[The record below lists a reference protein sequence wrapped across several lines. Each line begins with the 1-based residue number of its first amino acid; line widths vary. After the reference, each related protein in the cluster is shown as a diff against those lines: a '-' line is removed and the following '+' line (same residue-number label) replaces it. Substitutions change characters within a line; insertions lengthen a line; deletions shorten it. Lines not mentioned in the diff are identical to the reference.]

1 MLSIT
6 SLNSGSNGN
15 CYYIGNC
22 HEAVLI
28 DAGLSCRETEKR
40 MKRLEL
46 EMGQVKAIFI
56 SHEHGDHIH
65 GLPVIARKYQI
76 PVYINHGTL
85 RNSRMLLEGCK
96 VNNLNQADP
105 VIVGNLLVKTFS
117 KHHDAADPVSFT
129 ISGSNVTVGIFT
141 DIGQPCEQ
149 LIHHFRQCHAA
160 FLEANY
166 DEEMLANGGYPIH
179 LKRRISGGK
188 GHLSNRQALELFL
201 AHRPPFMSHLLLAHL
216 SKNNNSPELA
226 HALFSPHA
234 GKTQVTVATRYK
246 ETDIFQIAPDFG
258 KASSATT
265 NTKPV
270 KATQMALF

>member
-15 CYYIGNC
+15 CYYIGNS

-40 MKRLEL
+40 MKRLGL
-46 EMGQVKAIFI
+46 DLGLIKAIFI

-65 GLPVIARKYQI
+65 GLPVIARKHQL
-76 PVYINHGTL
+76 PVYINERTL
-85 RNSRMLLEGCK
+85 RNSRMLLEGCT
-96 VNNLNQADP
+96 VCNLDLASP
-105 VIVGNLLVKTFS
+105 ITIGGLIIKTFS

-129 ISGSNVTVGIFT
+129 VSDHEVTVGIFT
-141 DIGQPCEQ
+141 DIGQPCDR

-166 DEEMLANGGYPIH
+166 DEEMLASGGYPIH
-179 LKRRISGGK
+179 LKRRISGGH

-201 AHRPPFMSHLLLAHL
+201 VHRPPFMSHLLLAHL
-216 SKNNNSPELA
+216 SKNNNSPEIA
-226 HALFSPHA
+226 HALFSSQA
-234 GKTQVTVATRYK
+234 GKTQITVATRYK
-246 ETDIFQIAPDFG
+246 ETEIVHIAANTS
-258 KASSATT
+258 KAISSTT
-265 NTKPV
+265 PVKPA
-270 KATQMALF
+270 KATQLAMF